1 MIRAMGR
8 PRRAYVDVEDR
19 QVHVRTLG
27 EGRPLLLVH
36 QNAHSSSMWELLMPE
51 LAPRGYRTVALDL
64 PGYGL
69 SDPFPG
75 EPSLAD
81 YGRCVCA
88 VADGLGI
95 DGFDVL
101 GTHLGASLALEL
113 AVEHPERVGRAIG
126 YGLFLPGGRHEAAV
140 TGAAPP
146 VYDPDGAEV
155 ARQWEIRWALG
166 ANAEMAVR
174 SLAANLE
181 AGTRRHLGLLAM
193 KNADPVRL
201 LERLQRPYLAISSR
215 LDSFFEESQRAAD
228 LSPHV
233 TFLDAG
239 ENGLFFAE
247 ANPALYARYVDEFL
261 SGAR

>member
-1 MIRAMGR
+1 MTR
-8 PRRAYVDVEDR
+8 PRRTYLDIEGR
-19 QVHVRTLG
+19 QLHLRTLG

-51 LAPRGYRTVALDL
+51 LAARGYRAVAVDL

-69 SDPFPG
+69 SDPLGG

-81 YGRCVCA
+81 YARVACA
-88 VADGLGI
+88 ALDQLGV

-101 GTHLGASLALEL
+101 GQHLGASLALKL
-113 AVEHPERVGRAIG
+113 AVERPERVGRAIG
-126 YGLFLPGGRHEAAV
+126 YGLFLPGGRWEAAV

-146 VYDPDGAEV
+146 VYDRAGAEV

-166 ANAEMAVR
+166 GDAEMAVR
-174 SLAANLE
+174 SLAANFE
-181 AGTRRHLGLLAM
+181 AGMRRHLGLLAM
-193 KNADPVRL
+193 KREDHEALLQRL
-201 LERLQRPYLAISSR
+201 RRPYLAISSP
-215 LDSFFEESQRAAD
+215 LDSFYEESRRAAS
-228 LSPHV
+228 LSACV

-247 ANPALYARYVDEFL
+247 SDPALYASHVDDF
-261 SGAR
+261 GR